1 VQIAS
6 SASFV
11 PAGKTMKATFLLCLF
26 IGSAA
31 VEFAD
36 GATTT
41 TYFKGTIDQIASND
55 GMILGDLQIAQ
66 NVTGFFTFND
76 APSEKLGTDRYRATI
91 AINLPTQSLVVPS
104 DYNYIRARNN
114 QSIGGGVLIDEFSH
128 GFDSI
133 GPTTWLD
140 PFYVYALSVRFR
152 DTDANEFDSSP
163 QLPVDLIDF
172 DWESAE
178 WSLSGTD
185 LATQQTR
192 FSVSGSI
199 TAILVPEPLSAW
211 GGAAFGLFAVG
222 ARRRTLASCKG

>member
-1 VQIAS
+1 
-6 SASFV
+6 
-11 PAGKTMKATFLLCLF
+11 MKATFLLCLF

-55 GMILGDLQIAQ
+55 GMILGDLQVGQEI
-66 NVTGFFTFND
+66 TGFFTFND

-91 AINLPTQSLVVPS
+91 AITLPTQSLVVPS

-114 QSIGGGVLIDEFSH
+114 QPIGGGVLTDEFSH

-140 PFYVYALSVRFR
+140 PFYVHALSVRFR
-152 DTDANEFDSSP
+152 DTDASEFDSSP
-163 QLPVDLIDF
+163 QLPVDLSDF

-185 LATQQTR
+185 LATQRTR

-199 TAILVPEPLSAW
+199 TAILVPEPSSAW
-211 GGAAFGLFAVG
+211 VGAALGLFAVG
-222 ARRRTLASCKG
+222 AWRRALASCKD

>member
-1 VQIAS
+1 
-6 SASFV
+6 
-11 PAGKTMKATFLLCLF
+11 MKATFLLCLF

-55 GMILGDLQIAQ
+55 GLILGNLQVGQ
-66 NVTGFFTFND
+66 EVTGYFTFND
-76 APSEKLGTDRYRATI
+76 DPSQKLGTDRYRATI

-114 QSIGGGVLIDEFSH
+114 QSIGGGEIVDEFLH
-128 GFDSI
+128 AFDSI

-140 PFYVYALSVRFR
+140 PIYVHELSVRFR
-152 DTDANEFDSSP
+152 DTDANAFDSSP
-163 QLPVDLIDF
+163 QLPVDLNDF
-172 DWESAE
+172 DWESAG

-185 LATQQTR
+185 LATQRTR

-199 TAILVPEPLSAW
+199 TATLVPEPSSAW
-211 GGAAFGLFAVG
+211 VGAAIGVFAAGAWRRALALCKNDSGLK
-222 ARRRTLASCKG
+222 ASG